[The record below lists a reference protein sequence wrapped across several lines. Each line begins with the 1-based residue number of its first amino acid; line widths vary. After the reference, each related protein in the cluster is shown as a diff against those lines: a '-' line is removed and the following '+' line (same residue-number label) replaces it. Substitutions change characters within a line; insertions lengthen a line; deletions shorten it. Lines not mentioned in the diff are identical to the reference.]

1 MIYPKT
7 LAPQDSPILS
17 ESHTN
22 SKTPVNPKT
31 SPLCPMNTGIQSP
44 SALHNHSPADPRIQ
58 ASLVPTITRPGYSAL

>member
-22 SKTPVNPKT
+22 SKMPVNPKT
-31 SPLCPMNTGIQSP
+31 PALCPMNTGIQRP
-44 SALHNHSPADPRIQ
+44 SALHNHAPADPRIQ
-58 ASLVPTITRPGYSAL
+58 ASLVPTITRPGHSAL